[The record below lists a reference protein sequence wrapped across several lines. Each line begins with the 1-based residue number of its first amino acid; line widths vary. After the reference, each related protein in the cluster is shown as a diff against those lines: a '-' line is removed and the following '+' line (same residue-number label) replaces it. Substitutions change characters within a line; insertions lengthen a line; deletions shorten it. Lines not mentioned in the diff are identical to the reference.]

1 MTPSHGQ
8 WRLGHF
14 LSPGANSRGADSGLL
29 RYQRP
34 SGFVRHLFSQLVSL
48 GGVVESAKLNG
59 LEHLVETMA
68 FPLDPMRGRIQPTKI
83 WGC

>member
-1 MTPSHGQ
+1 MGSKVYYDSQPWSMG

-14 LSPGANSRGADSGLL
+14 LSPGANSRGADSGFLQ
-29 RYQRP
+29 YQRP

-48 GGVVESAKLNG
+48 GGVVESAKLTG

-68 FPLDPMRGRIQPTKI
+68 FSP
-83 WGC
+83 